1 VTFRTRELV
10 VTVQDLAVVVVIVSA
25 LAVPACGSSQRSGD
39 DGSSNFLTFTND
51 TGRDVELSR
60 CSPQACNS
68 PVWTAVLDAGS
79 SKDHVRVS
87 NRGGFA
93 AFLVRAHV
101 AQAPGEGYPIG
112 CFEFRFRK
120 PVENEIRVRISE
132 AGPC

>member
-1 VTFRTRELV
+1 
-10 VTVQDLAVVVVIVSA
+10 VVVAIVATLA
-25 LAVPACGSSQRSGD
+25 LAACGSSQRPAD
-39 DGSSNFLTFTND
+39 DENSNYLTFTND
-51 TGRDVELSR
+51 TRRDVELSR

-68 PVWTAVLDAGS
+68 PVWTTVLDAGS

-87 NRGGFA
+87 NRGVFG

-101 AQAPGEGYPIG
+101 AQALGEGYPIG